1 MWSRCFPSNVKELFS
16 FRIPSPVLNTSEG
29 CLHKNHFR
37 TKSSCWPLLPL
48 GILWYAPATLALCSL
63 FPKELYCHCSNIR
76 GARLESCCWPSPPVG
91 SLWPAL
97 ENTGSPGFPSYGT
110 AVIRGSECCSNCWC
124 ELRVANGIC
133 RPDKLFC
140 PGTLLFATTD
150 NFDSGCAHFL
160 ASGESGPLPLLQLH
174 RRHRVELSNRD
185 AKGKRHHELVV
196 VTLLSVGAVSKL
208 FGILGLEEGKNGKVR
223 RDWIAPGC
231 AQAASGRW
239 CPALSFCSRTL
250 LGGILEISNWQVD
263 SPDCRSMRP
272 YIQIAG
278 RVHSSSACGAL
289 IGTEEK
295 GQSPSLLVHFSVWAV
310 AVSFPVSTELSQ
322 KPNYVFLG
330 PWNTSPEVIYV
341 QGLWA
346 SHSGMILPFVHSQ
359 AHFSFQHSHC
369 WDPPVTPEIQR
380 ILAPAYLDGIRVL
393 CAPVA
398 VKAFCLCQAIGSTQS
413 NRSDYPFPP
422 PGRRQGPK
430 IKSLVFSWHR
440 HQYSVCK
447 FIAVTLKKVG
457 HT

>member
-37 TKSSCWPLLPL
+37 TESSCWPLLPL

-97 ENTGSPGFPSYGT
+97 ENTGSPGFPSHGT

-278 RVHSSSACGAL
+278 RVHSSSACDAL

-295 GQSPSLLVHFSVWAV
+295 GQSSNSFFTGAFFCVSCSRFISCIHRAIPKAKLCLFGSLKYLPWGNICPGPLGQSQWDDSAICSQSGSLQLPAQSLLGSPCHPRNTEDSCPC
-310 AVSFPVSTELSQ
+310 VSWWHQGTLC
-322 KPNYVFLG
+322 
-330 PWNTSPEVIYV
+330 TS
-341 QGLWA
+341 
-346 SHSGMILPFVHSQ
+346 
-359 AHFSFQHSHC
+359 
-369 WDPPVTPEIQR
+369 
-380 ILAPAYLDGIRVL
+380 
-393 CAPVA
+393 
-398 VKAFCLCQAIGSTQS
+398 GS
-413 NRSDYPFPP
+413 
-422 PGRRQGPK
+422 
-430 IKSLVFSWHR
+430 
-440 HQYSVCK
+440 
-447 FIAVTLKKVG
+447 
-457 HT
+457 